1 MALKQSIAKS
11 VNSVLSRGGVEL
23 VRSKNVYPWQSF
35 GYQWQ
40 GPETD
45 PHPDLVATNP
55 RLAELQ
61 KRYAACDA
69 KVVDPSV
76 WTSELTSKTDL
87 AQFRGQS
94 PILWQ
99 LKGENNNPLSYIT
112 TYYYDR
118 SIDRFGMLE
127 HMTENGD
134 FGAVTTQVDN
144 RLVSRDLLD
153 SFQELS
159 FLQKHLDILGRPEL
173 NVLDIGAGYG
183 RLAHRMAEVR
193 KGPLG
198 YYCTD
203 AVAFSTF
210 LCEFYLNHLEITDRA
225 RVLPL
230 DELSAFDR
238 KIDLAVNVNSFPECT
253 LDAIGWWIDYI
264 AEKSVPYLFLV
275 PNANTTLGKVIRTV
289 RGEEFRPLIEERGY
303 RLVATEPKYSEPM
316 LQEYGVSPTQF
327 YLFERS

>member
-1 MALKQSIAKS
+1 MALKQGIAKS
-11 VNSVLSRGGVEL
+11 INGALNRVGVEL
-23 VRSKNVYPWQSF
+23 VRSKQLYPWQSF
-35 GYQWQ
+35 GYSWN
-40 GPETD
+40 GPQAD
-45 PHPDLVATNP
+45 RHPELVNTNP
-55 RLAELQ
+55 RLLELQ
-61 KRYAACDA
+61 KRYNACDTT
-69 KVVDPSV
+69 VVDPSV
-76 WTSELTSKTDL
+76 WTNELTSKTDL

-99 LKGENNNPLSYIT
+99 LKGENNNPLSYVT

-118 SIDRFGMLE
+118 SIDQFGMLDE
-127 HMTENGD
+127 MTENGS

-153 SFQELS
+153 SFQELH

-183 RLAHRMAEVR
+183 RLAHRMTEVR
-193 KGPLG
+193 KGPLN

-210 LCEFYLNHLEITDRA
+210 LCDFYLNHLEVTDRA

-230 DELSAFDR
+230 DELDGFDQR
-238 KIDLAVNVNSFPECT
+238 IDLAVNINSFPECT
-253 LDAIGWWIDYI
+253 LGAIGWWLDYI
-264 AEKSVPYLFLV
+264 AQKSVPYLFLV
-275 PNANTTLGKVIRTV
+275 PNANTTVGKVIRTV

-303 RLVATEPKYSEPM
+303 RLVASEPKFGEPM

-327 YLFERS
+327 YLFEKA